1 MLRLN
6 HRLLEGA
13 EELSMDVSL
22 QRIDVGFDRS
32 DYSYSQVVKRSY
44 LTLHDRYMK
53 LLERLHTDKWLHERI
68 SRAAAREKTLHGVT
82 QTPLKYAGFVQI
94 L

>member
-1 MLRLN
+1 M
-6 HRLLEGA
+6 
-13 EELSMDVSL
+13 ELSMDVSL
-22 QRIDVGFDRS
+22 QRIDVAFDRS
-32 DYSYSQVVKRSY
+32 DYNYSQVFKRSY

-53 LLERLHTDKWLHERI
+53 LLLRLNADKWLHERI

-82 QTPLKYAGFVQI
+82 QTLLKYAGFVHT